1 MKKVFIF
8 LAGMLVGSGAGAG
21 IAYAITKKK
30 LEEQMDDELIRL
42 RDYYEKRLKELGADM
57 PEEKAEKDSDDG
69 ICSVGEGLPA
79 DKKVDTSRTD
89 YTKCYK
95 STKKVDSELTERI
108 QRIKN
113 GDYEPKPR
121 ENDDY
126 DEGVY
131 EIAYADDE
139 MTGEPGYG
147 NRPDHGTIS
156 MTYYADGALCV
167 SDWGS
172 LTDSMFG
179 QSDADIEN
187 EEDMIRGNVLEC
199 LQEMEFMQGAYDRCY
214 IRDCRDGLDVEVTRV
229 STLSDMDNL

>member
-1 MKKVFIF
+1 MKKIFIF
-8 LAGMLVGSGAGAG
+8 LAGVLVGSGAGAG
-21 IAYAITKKK
+21 VAYAVTKKK

-42 RDYYEKRLKELGADM
+42 RDYYDKRLKKLGDV
-57 PEEKAEKDSDDG
+57 PREKSEEAEADDG
-69 ICSVGEGLPA
+69 VCSVGEGLPA
-79 DKKVDTSRTD
+79 DKKVDTSKTD

-95 STKKVDSELTERI
+95 STKKVNPELSERI

-121 ENDDY
+121 ESDDY

-156 MTYYADGALCV
+156 MTYYADGALSV

-179 QSDADIEN
+179 QSEEDIEN
-187 EEDMIRGNVLEC
+187 AEDGIRSNVLEC

-214 IRDCRDGLDVEVTRV
+214 IRDCRDGIDVEVTRV